1 MTSNVS
7 HLQDKSL
14 DYYDRYLSW
23 KTTTSTDLSDL
34 PSKRDLALLLVEQS
48 HCYLNFYKYNQAKV
62 CIKRALELLDL
73 KIKLTGRLGRRTK
86 YQDFDIA
93 QLVLDVENREVKVL
107 PKVETSEA
115 PVALSEQ
122 AGEGDGEEEEEKNEQ
137 NVLLEEESILF
148 ETPQITDPRGDTA
161 KKTGLTVEDQI
172 AIQAYV
178 NYVNKTTP
186 KDESKT
192 EMMRPYINAVV
203 EKSNNWLVYSQGL
216 LLRSRNEMDGSKT
229 RERSVL

>member
-1 MTSNVS
+1 V
-7 HLQDKSL
+7 
-14 DYYDRYLSW
+14 
-23 KTTTSTDLSDL
+23 
-34 PSKRDLALLLVEQS
+34 
-48 HCYLNFYKYNQAKV
+48 
-62 CIKRALELLDL
+62 
-73 KIKLTGRLGRRTK
+73 
-86 YQDFDIA
+86 
-93 QLVLDVENREVKVL
+93 
-107 PKVETSEA
+107 PKVETSDA

-122 AGEGDGEEEEEKNEQ
+122 AGEGDGDEEEKNEQ

-148 ETPQITDPRGDTA
+148 ETPQITDPRGDTP

-203 EKSNNWLVYSQGL
+203 EKSNNWLVYSQAL
-216 LLRSRNEMDGSKT
+216 LLRSRN
-229 RERSVL
+229 